1 MSKKDPLAEL
11 RSMGVTMHVSER
23 QAPPQAPPQ
32 APRKRAKAT
41 PKKAIE
47 ALRHLL
53 RSQRGLSACSVVWA
67 LVPEL
72 RDFVDGMTGGD
83 LGNPPW
89 DPSDFTRC
97 QRVLKLIPDGLAR
110 IGEVAKAFP
119 KSKPWT
125 RLAVAWPEL
134 DKIWSDEEMRAD
146 RMAPKLYARMQELTR

>member
-1 MSKKDPLAEL
+1 MSKKDPFAEL
-11 RSMGVTMHVSER
+11 RAMGVTMSVVER
-23 QAPPQAPPQ
+23 QAPTRPPKS
-32 APRKRAKAT
+32 RGKAT
-41 PKKAIE
+41 PKKTIE

-53 RSQRGLSACSVVWA
+53 RSQRGLSACSIVWA

-97 QRVLKLIPDGLAR
+97 QRVLKLIPQGVER
-110 IGEVAKAFP
+110 IGEVAEAFP
-119 KSKPWT
+119 KSKAWA
-125 RLAVAWPEL
+125 RLAAAWPEL
-134 DKIWSDEEMRAD
+134 DKIWSDEEGRAD